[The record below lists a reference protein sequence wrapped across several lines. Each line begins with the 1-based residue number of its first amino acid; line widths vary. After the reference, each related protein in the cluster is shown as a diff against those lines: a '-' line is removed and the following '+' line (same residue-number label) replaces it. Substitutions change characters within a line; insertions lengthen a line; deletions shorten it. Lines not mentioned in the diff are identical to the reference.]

1 MLVGEPI
8 QRPLNTSLLPPKA
21 REEDGT
27 FWLWA
32 WPELLQWPRELV
44 WLFSPVVGRRPYPG
58 DMVGVDELG
67 SLVYVETKLAR
78 NPLDPYEDF
87 IGRADSLRN
96 ADTEEIE
103 RRWQKLLRGERG
115 FIDRHLHDV
124 ENGRRFERAYPGVV
138 PYSSRRFVLGRWP
151 QLYRDRIVPNL
162 LESGGYEEKG
172 RRFLD
177 ARFRACKKLAYFV
190 ALFRL
195 VPGIQPTLT
204 AVGRR
209 NRADLVREAGAE
221 CVHACAVEAVS
232 VHGSLNARSWGVRF
246 DQS

>member
-1 MLVGEPI
+1 MRVGEPI
-8 QRPLNTSLLPPKA
+8 QRPLDTSLLPPKA

-32 WPELLQWPRELV
+32 WPELLQWPREVV

-67 SLVYVETKLAR
+67 SLIYVETKLAR

-87 IGRADSLRN
+87 VGRADRLRN
-96 ADTEEIE
+96 ADTGEIKG
-103 RRWQKLLRGERG
+103 RWQTLLRGERE
-115 FIDRHLHDV
+115 FIERRLSEV
-124 ENGRRFERAYPGVV
+124 ENGRRFERPYPGVV

-151 QLYRDRIVPNL
+151 QLYRDRIVPTL
-162 LESGGYEEKG
+162 LDSGGYEEKG

-177 ARFRACKKLAYFV
+177 ARSRARKKLAHFV

-195 VPGIQPTLT
+195 VAGIQPTLT

-209 NRADLVREAGAE
+209 NREDLILEAGEE
-221 CVHACAVEAVS
+221 CVHACAIEAVS
-232 VHGSLNARSWGVRF
+232 VHGSLYARSWRVRF
-246 DQS
+246 GQS